1 MLNYILE
8 TYKNVRR
15 GFFFYNTS
23 IKSWAFNIWNLVQF
37 LWVFFKNQICRA
49 LVICI
54 DLSAKLPIQFD

>member
-37 LWVFFKNQICRA
+37 LWVFLKTK
-49 LVICI
+49 
-54 DLSAKLPIQFD
+54 SAEL